1 MPVIRASGSD
11 VPVNPQYHGKQGG
24 TVLNA
29 GSIAGDTTAGPIT
42 SGVNMVDTATHAES
56 DYGSLVKLNDGA
68 THTTPPS
75 TDRAGVQRARTD
87 SQPGGHGTF
96 AYYPDSRLADD
107 NGGRNFIIRGAGG
120 DSANRINN
128 VANSRLRT
136 PGLGSGV
143 AVGRDNIHHNL
154 NNNNRGTY
162 TINVMAQPSI
172 NINPA
177 RSISGSGVAANYV
190 SASGTAG
197 QPDGAANGLSR
208 AVPGELTYHFGGKG
222 KPTTDEYKARDSFE
236 AADDGSS

>member
-1 MPVIRASGSD
+1 MAIVQADDGSTA
-11 VPVNPQYHGKQGG
+11 VNPRYHGKQGG

-29 GSIAGDTTAGPIT
+29 GSADGTGPVTKAI
-42 SGVNMVDTATHAES
+42 NMNDTAVHAES
-56 DYGSLVKLNDGA
+56 DYGSVVNLNDGA

-75 TDRAGVQRARTD
+75 TDRAGVQRARTNE
-87 SQPGGHGTF
+87 QPGGHGTF

-128 VANSRLRT
+128 VANSRLRS

-143 AVGRDNIHHNL
+143 PVGRNNIYANL
-154 NNNNRGTY
+154 TNNNRGTY
-162 TINVMAQPSI
+162 TINVLAQPSI

-197 QPDGAANGLSR
+197 QLDDASNRLSR
-208 AVPGELTYHFGGKG
+208 SVPGELTYHFGGLG
-222 KPTTDEYKARDSFE
+222 KATTDSYKRSDTFE
-236 AADDGSS
+236 S

>member
-29 GSIAGDTTAGPIT
+29 GSIAGDTSAGPIT

-56 DYGSLVKLNDGA
+56 DYGSIVKLNDGA

-75 TDRAGVQRARTD
+75 TDRAGVQRARTA

-96 AYYPDSRLADD
+96 AYYPDGRLADD

-128 VANSRLRT
+128 VANSKLRT

-143 AVGRDNIHHNL
+143 AVGRNNIHANL
-154 NNNNRGTY
+154 SNNNRGTY
-162 TINVMAQPSI
+162 TINVLAQPSI

-177 RSISGSGVAANYV
+177 RSIDGSGVAANYV

-197 QPDGAANGLSR
+197 QLDDAASRLSR
-208 AVPGELTYHFGGKG
+208 SVPGELTYHFGGLG
-222 KPTTDEYKARDSFE
+222 TATTDSYKRSDTFE
-236 AADDGSS
+236 S